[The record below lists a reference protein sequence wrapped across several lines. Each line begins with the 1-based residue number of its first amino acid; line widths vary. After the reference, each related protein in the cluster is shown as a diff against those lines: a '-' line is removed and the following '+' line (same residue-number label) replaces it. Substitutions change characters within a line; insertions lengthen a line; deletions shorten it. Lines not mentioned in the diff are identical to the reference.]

1 MKSFRP
7 ERVASV
13 IQQVVSEAIAQKLS
27 DPRIEPMTSVT
38 RVDVS
43 HDLEHAKVFVSV
55 MGGDAVQRRTMQG
68 LKSAAGLIQKLLAG
82 ELPIR
87 QCPHL
92 RFQLDESI
100 KRAAETYRLI
110 DEAMAELRR
119 DEALRESTKE
129 GQQLGE
135 SAGEDA

>member
-27 DPRIEPMTSVT
+27 DPRIATMTSVT
-38 RVDVS
+38 RVEVT

-55 MGGDAVQRRTMQG
+55 MGDAAVQRRTMQG
-68 LKSAAGLIQKLLAG
+68 LKSAAGMVQKLLAG

-92 RFQLDESI
+92 SFHLDESI

-110 DEAMAELRR
+110 DEAMAEIRR
-119 DEALRESTKE
+119 DEASRGFVKE
-129 GQQLGE
+129 GQTLDE
-135 SAGEDA
+135 SAGDDA

>member
-13 IQQVVSEAIAQKLS
+13 VQQVVSEAIAQKLS
-27 DPRIEPMTSVT
+27 DPRIAAMTSVT
-38 RVDVS
+38 RVEVS

-55 MGGDAVQRRTMQG
+55 MGDEAVQRRTMQG
-68 LKSAAGLIQKLLAG
+68 LKSAAGMVQKLLAG

-92 RFQLDESI
+92 SFQLDESI

-110 DEAMAELRR
+110 DEAMAEIRR
-119 DEALRESTKE
+119 DEASRESVKE
-129 GQQLGE
+129 GQTLGE